1 MAYIDGNEVL
11 FSAQVNVVEGTGGD
25 VDMTEYYTIYET
37 YNRTEIDAKL
47 NGYIKASDVEDIID
61 EKSVWD
67 LIITSEMLQGTSIN
81 ALLASTS
88 GRVYVNTVSFGTDHI
103 EVPASVKYIEFNPNL
118 AYSDEWATLF
128 IEGTGNDDDCQIVRG
143 LRVDSNPSSGN
154 AVAIAKGFKGGVEH
168 LHGTGWDIENCNN
181 ISHCTINNL
190 KDCNDIS
197 HCTLHKGYLQVNSFV
212 NCTNIE
218 QLVVTD
224 GPEIVQFSNCKFVKN
239 ISGTT
244 YGTTYFN
251 GCEYLENINLTLA
264 DYSCYTDVV
273 EYDENCKFVN
283 PYTCKDYLKDEDI
296 GKVQALTKDGSFA
309 TVPNGDEVSY

>member
-47 NGYIKASDVEDIID
+47 NDYIKKTDVEDIID

-88 GRVYVNTVSFGTDHI
+88 GRVYVNTVGFGTDHI
-103 EVPASVKYIEFNPNL
+103 EVPASIKYIEFNPNL
-118 AYSDEWATLF
+118 TYIDDWGTLS
-128 IEGTGNDDDCQIVRG
+128 IEGTGNDDDCQIIRG
-143 LRVDSNPSSGN
+143 LRVDSEASGG

-197 HCTLHKGYLQVNSFV
+197 HSTIHKGYLQVNSFV

-224 GPEIVQFSNCKFVKN
+224 GSESVYFINCKFVKN

-244 YGTTYFN
+244 YGTTHFN
-251 GCEYLENINLTLA
+251 SCEYLENINLSLSE
-264 DYSCYTDVV
+264 YSHYTDVV